1 MNRITHFE
9 FATGDLEKTAA
20 FYREVFGW
28 HIQKWEG
35 PVEYW
40 LVGTGDDSSPGIDG
54 GLMVTGAEMRG
65 TINTV
70 EVADIGAALA
80 RVVAHGGAV
89 VLEKQAIPGVGYQAY
104 FKDNSGIIVGLHK
117 ADPTAGAI

>member
-9 FATGDLEKTAA
+9 FATGDLEKTAT

-54 GLMVTGAEMRG
+54 GLMLTGAEIRG

-104 FKDNSGIIVGLHK
+104 FKDNSGIIVGLHQ
-117 ADPTAGAI
+117 ADPTAGAV